1 MTKTELNSYI
11 TEYEESTSSSLVAV
25 ENWTK
30 WRLYVNTFNRSGH
43 ESSLSTIDDES
54 KSKSKPPKVIYA
66 MAKDQISI
74 DSKVSLFRCYR
85 MIKSLNDFIPAL
97 TNIMYLKCD
106 FKISQGQSG
115 IKLSRSA
122 YSK

>member
-54 KSKSKPPKVIYA
+54 KSKSKTPKVIYA

-85 MIKSLNDFIPAL
+85 MIKSF
-97 TNIMYLKCD
+97 
-106 FKISQGQSG
+106 
-115 IKLSRSA
+115 
-122 YSK
+122 

>member
-1 MTKTELNSYI
+1 MTKTELNSYVN
-11 TEYEESTSSSLVAV
+11 EYEESISSSLVEV

-30 WRLYVNTFNRSGH
+30 WRLYINTFNRSGH

-74 DSKVSLFRCYR
+74 DSKVIFSDV
-85 MIKSLNDFIPAL
+85 MES
-97 TNIMYLKCD
+97 
-106 FKISQGQSG
+106 
-115 IKLSRSA
+115 
-122 YSK
+122 

>member
-1 MTKTELNSYI
+1 MTKTELNSYVN
-11 TEYEESTSSSLVAV
+11 EYEESISSSLVEV

-54 KSKSKPPKVIYA
+54 KSKSKTPKVIYA

-74 DSKVSLFRCYR
+74 DSKVIFSRCNGMIRSFRSMHMKEYNRIR
-85 MIKSLNDFIPAL
+85 MILVKP
-97 TNIMYLKCD
+97 
-106 FKISQGQSG
+106 
-115 IKLSRSA
+115 
-122 YSK
+122 